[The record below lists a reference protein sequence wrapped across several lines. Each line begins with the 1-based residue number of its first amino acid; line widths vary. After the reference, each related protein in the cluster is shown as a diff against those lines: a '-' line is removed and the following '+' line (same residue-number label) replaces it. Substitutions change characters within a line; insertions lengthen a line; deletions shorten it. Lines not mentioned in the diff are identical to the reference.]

1 VVATIVLVVIFNQ
14 RKRRNLLMSERDPDP
29 APTPVHGSARGE
41 TPSEGTSWILP
52 DAAKLESLAE
62 FAAGAGH
69 EINNPLATIIGRA
82 QLLLK
87 DERDPQRRQM
97 LQMIGAQAYR
107 IRDMIGDTMLFG
119 RPPKPNPESVN
130 LAETVR
136 QVVSRLQEPLSQ
148 AGCTVDVEIPADIKL
163 RADPVQLSI
172 VLSELLRNSRQ
183 ALQPQGGTIQVFA
196 KLGDAANGSVDFEV
210 TDAGC
215 GFTELERIHAFDPF
229 FSGRQAGRGL
239 GFGLPKCWQ
248 IVRQH
253 GGTIAIESPPGGPTR
268 VHCTWPA
275 GSLP

>member
-1 VVATIVLVVIFNQ
+1 
-14 RKRRNLLMSERDPDP
+14 MSERDPDP
-29 APTPVHGSARGE
+29 TPTPVHGPDRGE
-41 TPSEGTSWILP
+41 TPFEGTSWILP

-136 QVVSRLQEPLSQ
+136 RVVSRLQEPLSQ

-183 ALQPQGGTIQVFA
+183 ALQPQGGTIQVLA
-196 KLGDAANGSVDFEV
+196 KLGDAANGLVDFEV

-275 GSLP
+275 G